1 LYDLEADPNETD
13 NIIEARPEVAKD
25 MKRKL
30 AEFILSL
37 KMRRERDELVKKRIE
52 SLKQLGKI

>member
-1 LYDLEADPNETD
+1 MYDLEADPNETD